1 MPVVDF
7 SFRRY
12 VETRAGA
19 EEARAK
25 EGAAYAYAGDLR
37 VLRTLKAARPITLAV
52 EATVRLWRSV
62 ERARLLG
69 NAVKVGP
76 KQFPKID
83 ALVAQCAQTLH
94 IPPPQVYVA
103 PVFALNAYT
112 LGTSEDALV
121 VLNSVL
127 VDHLTEPELLDV
139 IGHECGHIQND
150 HVVYTTTLYYLTHAA
165 SMFVRWIVHPAVL
178 ALRAWVRRAE
188 ITCDRA
194 GLICTRNLDASI
206 RSLVKLA
213 LGSRKLYESID
224 LDEYLKQL
232 DEVRATAGRF
242 AELEASHPYLP
253 KRVAALREF
262 ARGAYYRGA
271 LGLTGGPSKEEIDAR
286 VAELLSVS
294 GWRTGAE
301 EAP

>member
-1 MPVVDF
+1 MPSVDF

-12 VETRAGA
+12 VEARKSA
-19 EEARAK
+19 EEGRAR

-37 VLRTLKAARPITLAV
+37 VLRTLRHAKPITLAV

-69 NAVKVGP
+69 QAVKVGP
-76 KQFPKID
+76 KQFPRIH
-83 ALVAQCAQTLH
+83 ALVEQCSRTLH
-94 IPPPQVYVA
+94 IAPPQVYIT

-121 VLNSVL
+121 VLNSAL

-139 IGHECGHIQND
+139 IGHECGHIQNE

-178 ALRAWVRRAE
+178 ALRAWMRRAE
-188 ITCDRA
+188 ITCDRS
-194 GLICTRNLDASI
+194 GLICTRDLSVSI

-213 LGSRKLYESID
+213 LGSKKLYDSID

-232 DEVRATAGRF
+232 EDLKATAGRF
-242 AELEASHPYLP
+242 LEIDQTHPFLP
-253 KRVAALREF
+253 KRVAALRLF
-262 ARGAYYRGA
+262 AQGSYFRGVMGQPGEG
-271 LGLTGGPSKEEIDAR
+271 GLSKEDIDAR
-286 VAELLSVS
+286 TSELISVMS
-294 GWRTGAE
+294 
-301 EAP
+301 